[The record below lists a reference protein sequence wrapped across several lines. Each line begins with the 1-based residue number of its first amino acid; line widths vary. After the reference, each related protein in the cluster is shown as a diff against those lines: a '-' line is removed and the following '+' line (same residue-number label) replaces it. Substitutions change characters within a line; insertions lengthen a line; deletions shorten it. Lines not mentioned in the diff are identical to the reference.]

1 MADTTTQIYNQT
13 IYWSDFVANSLTL
26 FTTDAVTRYVIKDME
41 VADNTFPSAISVVVN
56 STKVASMSSSLTGTE
71 ILDVNSTVQLTYD
84 TSVAG
89 YLNVS
94 CTSSS
99 NAAFSDNTT
108 TGAVFYT
115 PSGFLSGSATANTA
129 TAMSTLTNSGSVI
142 GAWLVNGNF
151 YYYTSDGNSTQNF
164 YRRAGGPNGTES
176 IIYSSSYAPLC
187 FDGVSV
193 FYYVQGSSFYKYD
206 TATSTQSY
214 IGSATWSGTTYP
226 WIIYCGGY
234 IFYSPSY
241 NGYNSFAWYRISN
254 GGTGTVGTSTSTY
267 SSNVGGT
274 GFYNASTGAIRV
286 IQGPQQSFGSS
297 YSYVDLSIAS
307 GTPVYVGMGTATAG
321 KAFRFNTMT
330 ATTGNIAFMLGAS
343 GDSVLYMVDN
353 TMSVIAT
360 KTISGDV
367 FSTAG
372 NGTGSIQFITPSNA
386 VKAASSPSLRLRVTG
401 VQTV

>member
-1 MADTTTQIYNQT
+1 M
-13 IYWSDFVANSLTL
+13 
-26 FTTDAVTRYVIKDME
+26 
-41 VADNTFPSAISVVVN
+41 
-56 STKVASMSSSLTGTE
+56 
-71 ILDVNSTVQLTYD
+71 
-84 TSVAG
+84 
-89 YLNVS
+89 
-94 CTSSS
+94 
-99 NAAFSDNTT
+99 
-108 TGAVFYT
+108 
-115 PSGFLSGSATANTA
+115 
-129 TAMSTLTNSGSVI
+129 
-142 GAWLVNGNF
+142 
-151 YYYTSDGNSTQNF
+151 
-164 YRRAGGPNGTES
+164 
-176 IIYSSSYAPLC
+176 
-187 FDGVSV
+187 
-193 FYYVQGSSFYKYD
+193 
-206 TATSTQSY
+206 
-214 IGSATWSGTTYP
+214 
-226 WIIYCGGY
+226 
-234 IFYSPSY
+234 
-241 NGYNSFAWYRISN
+241 
-254 GGTGTVGTSTSTY
+254 GTSTSTY

-321 KAFRFNTMT
+321 KAFRFSTMT